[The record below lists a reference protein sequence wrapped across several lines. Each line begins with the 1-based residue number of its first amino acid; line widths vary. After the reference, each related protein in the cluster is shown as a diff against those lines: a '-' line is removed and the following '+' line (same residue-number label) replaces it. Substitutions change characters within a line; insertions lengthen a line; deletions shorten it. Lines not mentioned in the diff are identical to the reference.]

1 MKAKEFSQWVLANQI
16 KVIIGTFLFFVL
28 STIGAKNLTISSD
41 YRYFFGENNPQ
52 RLAFEKLQNVYSKDD
67 SILIAVAPKDKNV
80 FKKETL
86 KGIQFLTKNSWQV
99 PFSYRVDSIT
109 NFQYSYANG
118 DELIVKDLVSEE
130 AIESFTEQDLE
141 RVKQVALK
149 ENLIIKRLLNE
160 SSSVSAVNVTINLPG
175 KSPLEI
181 PQVVEH
187 VRKLVEQYKEKFP
200 NHTVYLSGIAM
211 LNNAFNEA
219 GMNDMMTL
227 TPAMYLLIL
236 IIMAIA
242 LRSIWAVVAT
252 FVILFISALSGMGL
266 GGWLGIPITPIS
278 SVAPTVIITLAIAD
292 SIHILK
298 SILTELNNGMT
309 KKEAII
315 HSLSINLRPV
325 FLTSFTTA
333 IGFLSLNFSD
343 TPPFH
348 DLGNITAMG
357 VTAAFIYS
365 ILLLPILIN
374 ILPLKASKKSSKNNE
389 NHFYLKLS
397 NWVTSNKKAIVIV
410 SVIITIFLSAQI
422 PKIVLNDQFV
432 NYFDKSVQFRNDS
445 DFLMNNLTGI
455 YQLNFDLKGDGPQ
468 GIAKPTFLK
477 NADQFTEWLRSKQ
490 QVNHV
495 SSLTDTFKR
504 LNKNMHADDP
514 LFYKLPASSELAS
527 QYLLLYEMSLPYGL
541 DLNNQINVDKSSTRV
556 VVTLNDIT
564 TKEIIAFTS
573 EAEEWLRSN
582 TPEYMHTVASSPTIM
597 FSHITERNVIG
608 MAWGTLI
615 AFILITITL
624 MIALG
629 SIKYGLISLIPNV
642 IPALLSY
649 GIWSLAVGEAG
660 FAIAVVGSVTLG
672 IVVDDTVHFL
682 AKFVR
687 AKEELGLSTDEA
699 VRYSFETVGP
709 ALVATSVVL
718 ISGFCVL
725 ILSSFKMNLILGAL
739 SALTIGVALIADV
752 TFLPA
757 ILSFID
763 NKNEGVSK

>member
-118 DELIVKDLVSEE
+118 DELIVEDLVSEE

-477 NADQFTEWLRSKQ
+477 NADQFTEWLRSKE